1 MIQSLG
7 QDILESWVPKG
18 QPWGWEG
25 PVCGYQAVMLYIRDP
40 FPSWG
45 QREGWGE
52 DQCSLESCLPGIKG
66 AERREE
72 LPAPGQVMNWL
83 L

>member
-1 MIQSLG
+1 
-7 QDILESWVPKG
+7 
-18 QPWGWEG
+18 
-25 PVCGYQAVMLYIRDP
+25 MLYIRDP

-52 DQCSLESCLPGIKG
+52 DQRSLESCQPGRKG